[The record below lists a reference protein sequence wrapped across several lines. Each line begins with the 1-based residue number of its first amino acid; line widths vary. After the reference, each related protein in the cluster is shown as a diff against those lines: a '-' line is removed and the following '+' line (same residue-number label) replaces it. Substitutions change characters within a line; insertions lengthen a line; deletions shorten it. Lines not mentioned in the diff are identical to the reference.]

1 MAFRRIT
8 ALPPVIASDVLTSQL
23 VGIGMNFAGA
33 PAHDP
38 NIEDSILFAS
48 IEGMEKG
55 DLRVLAILVTWF
67 GIHAPWVNADRL
79 TTLARAQ
86 SSARVRAFWSAV
98 ARWQRKD
105 RRFVRLSGSYKGP
118 RKDVLEVGTEFQ
130 LQRHG
135 EDPRF
140 TGSAIR
146 VAANILRDRPTDV
159 LSPSLLARRHH
170 VYHFRIM
177 MGPNYR
183 ADMWAALESDAT
195 LSAAALARETY
206 GSFATAWHVRRD
218 FLLLRGAPSQRT
230 PTPESNKKPPTST
243 SGAIRGARKTRLKHK
258 SWDDHHKRDES

>member
-1 MAFRRIT
+1 MPFRRIA
-8 ALPPVIASDVLTSQL
+8 ALPPLIASNVLTSQL
-23 VGIGMNFAGA
+23 VGIGMNFAA
-33 PAHDP
+33 PPAPDP

-48 IEGMEKG
+48 IEGMEKQ
-55 DLRVLAILVTWF
+55 DLRVLAMLVTWF

-79 TTLARAQ
+79 TALAIAQ
-86 SSARVRAFWSAV
+86 PSARVRAFWSAL

-105 RRFVRLSGSYKGP
+105 RRFVRLCGSYKGS
-118 RKDVLEVGTEFQ
+118 RQDVLEVGTEFQ
-130 LQRHG
+130 LQRQG

-140 TGSAIR
+140 AGSAIR

-159 LSPSLLARRHH
+159 LSPSVLARRHH
-170 VYHFRIM
+170 VYQFRIM

-218 FLLLRGAPSQRT
+218 FVLLRCASSRRT
-230 PTPESNKKPPTST
+230 PPSEPKKKPPASI
-243 SGAIRGARKTRLKHK
+243 SGAIRRASQSKGGARPDRA
-258 SWDDHHKRDES
+258 

>member
-1 MAFRRIT
+1 MSFRRIA
-8 ALPPVIASDVLTSQL
+8 ALPPLMASDVLTSQL
-23 VGIGMNFAGA
+23 VGIGMNFAA
-33 PAHDP
+33 PPAHDP

-48 IEGMEKG
+48 IEGMEKQ
-55 DLRVLAILVTWF
+55 DLRVLAMLVAWF

-79 TTLARAQ
+79 TILATAQ
-86 SSARVRAFWSAV
+86 SSARVRAFWSAL

-118 RKDVLEVGTEFQ
+118 RQDVLEVGTEFQ

-140 TGSAIR
+140 AGSPIR

-183 ADMWAALESDAT
+183 ADMWAALESAPT

-218 FLLLRGAPSQRT
+218 FLLLRGASSRRT
-230 PTPESNKKPPTST
+230 PPSEPKKKLAASI
-243 SGAIRGARKTRLKHK
+243 SGAIRRSGSK
-258 SWDDHHKRDES
+258 